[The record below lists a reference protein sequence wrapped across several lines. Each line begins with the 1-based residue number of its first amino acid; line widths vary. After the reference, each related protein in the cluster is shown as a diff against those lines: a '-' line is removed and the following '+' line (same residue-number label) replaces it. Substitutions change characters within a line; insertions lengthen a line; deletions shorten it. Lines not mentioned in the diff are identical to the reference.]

1 MKKSAILF
9 ICLPFIVSAASGQE
23 ANLKPYGI
31 KSGIIEY
38 SYSGNKVGKGTLY
51 FDDFG
56 IKSAMYTDAVESGEK
71 KKGWVITSGEYQY
84 MWNPDNPSEGMKLKN
99 PLIDWMA
106 SASKGDIESITESI
120 YEKMGMTKNGTETML
135 GKECKVL
142 QGKMGKVIT
151 CDGLLMLLD
160 IKMGPYVSHQEATSV
175 KTNIPV
181 EAKYFIIPG
190 NIQFSEMPGF

>member
-23 ANLKPYGI
+23 ASLKPYGI

-51 FDDFG
+51 FDDYG

-71 KKGWVITSGEYQY
+71 KKGWVVTSGEYQY

-106 SASKGDIESITESI
+106 SASKGDIESFTESI

>member
-23 ANLKPYGI
+23 ASLKPYGI

-51 FDDFG
+51 FDDYG

-71 KKGWVITSGEYQY
+71 KKGWVVTSGEYQY